1 MEGAGILPN
10 RSDVGDGV
18 FSPWADRISL
28 VALIIAGVALAPDIS
43 SAIEPVVGE
52 WSMASTACG
61 LVVIVP
67 LISTWIGKLYVRVRT

>member
-10 RSDVGDGV
+10 RSDVGDVV
-18 FSPWADRISL
+18 FSPWTDRLSL
-28 VALIIAGVALAPDIS
+28 VALILVGVAFAPDIS

-67 LISTWIGKLYVRVRT
+67 LISTWIGKLYLRVRA